1 MSLNGL
7 CERLLFVEAEQT
19 QTIVEFWG
27 GMWETKVKSFNSLVT
42 VL

>member
-19 QTIVEFWG
+19 QTIVEFLG
-27 GMWETKVKSFNSLVT
+27 RYVGDKGEIL
-42 VL
+42 